1 MKRKFNTTIISTA
14 ILSLVFAFAIS
25 IAWAVNTYSG
35 SVIIEN
41 GSNQKK
47 AIQIIQQGSDHIKA
61 EIEGGSLDAYMAEE
75 SLNEVLI
82 TCELTE
88 ELVSDPNGDYYKLSF
103 EFGSS
108 GAFFDPD
115 APLILKIKGKW
126 VADDTEFW
134 LYDENGE
141 AISGTRHDEAD
152 MIKFEIDHFSCY
164 YYEQYCY

>member
-1 MKRKFNTTIISTA
+1 MFSKFNTAIISTA
-14 ILSLVFAFAIS
+14 ILSLVFVVALS
-25 IAWAVNTYSG
+25 VAWAVNTYSG

-41 GSNQKK
+41 GSTQNKV
-47 AIQIIQQGSDHIKA
+47 INLVQQGNDQIKVQICA
-61 EIEGGSLDAYMAEE
+61 GSLDAYMAEE

-103 EFGSS
+103 EFGPS
-108 GAFFDPD
+108 GVYLDLN
-115 APLILKIKGKW
+115 PLILKIKGKW

-141 AISGTRHDEAD
+141 AIEGTRYDNAD
-152 MIKFEIDHFSCY
+152 MIKFEIYHFSCY
-164 YYEQYCY
+164 YYERYCY

>member
-1 MKRKFNTTIISTA
+1 MFTKYENSTRTIT
-14 ILSLVFAFAIS
+14 ILSLVFVLTIS
-25 IAWAVNTYSG
+25 VAWAVNTYSG

-41 GSNQKK
+41 VSNQKK
-47 AIQIIQQGSDHIKA
+47 AIQIVQQGTDHIKV
-61 EIEGGSLDAYMAEE
+61 EIEGHSLDAYMTEE

-103 EFGSS
+103 EFGPS
-108 GAFFDPD
+108 GAYFDPD
-115 APLILKIKGKW
+115 PLILKIKGKW

-141 AISGTRHDEAD
+141 AIEGTRYDDAD
-152 MIKFEIDHFSCY
+152 MTKFEIDHFSCY
-164 YYEQYCY
+164 YYEGYCY